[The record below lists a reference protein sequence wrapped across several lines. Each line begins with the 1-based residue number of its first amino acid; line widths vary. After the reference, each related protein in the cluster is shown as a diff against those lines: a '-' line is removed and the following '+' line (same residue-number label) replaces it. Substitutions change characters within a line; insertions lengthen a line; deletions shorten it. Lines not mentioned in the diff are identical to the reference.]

1 MPIAVAGAGYVG
13 LTTAA
18 CLCELGHQV
27 ALVDIDAERVARLK
41 RGESPI
47 FEPGLDA
54 LLQRHLGQALK
65 VTTDLGDALDGAE
78 LLIACVGTPPT
89 ASGAP
94 NLSALWRL
102 LGDLRRQQRS
112 GHLTVVVKSTVP
124 PGTNRR
130 AQQLLGA
137 GFAVVSNPEFLREGT
152 AIHDFFHPDRIVV
165 GAGEP
170 AAAQRVAALYQGI
183 EAPLVITGWEE
194 AELIKYASNAFLALK
209 LSFTNEV
216 AALADSL
223 GADGPTVL
231 RGVGMDRRIGPH
243 FLSPGPGYGGSC
255 LPKDLAA
262 LRWTARRKQVRLDL
276 LPAAERAN
284 RRQRQ
289 RVLAKLGPVAGRRIA
304 VWGLAFKAGTDD
316 VRESPALEIVP
327 ALLAQ
332 GARVVAHDPEARG
345 AFAAALS
352 GRGAHGAGGSEG
364 GTGLRTPGTATAGSG
379 PHAPESATGAAGPKA
394 AAGDL
399 PQGLELVNDMWE
411 AVRGADALL
420 VLTEWPTYAAASPE
434 AIRSALA
441 GDLVVDGRNL
451 FDPAEMAAAG
461 LRYRG
466 VGRDHGFRSRT

>member
-27 ALVDIDAERVARLK
+27 TLLEIDVERVARLK

-54 LLQRHLGQALK
+54 LLQRHLGRALK
-65 VTTDLGDALDGAE
+65 VTTDLSEALDGAE
-78 LLIACVGTPPT
+78 MLIACVGTPPT

-102 LGDLRRQQRS
+102 LGDLRRQRRS
-112 GHLTVVVKSTVP
+112 GELTVVVKSTVP

-130 AQQLLGA
+130 AQQRLGA

-165 GAGEP
+165 GAAQP
-170 AAAQRVAALYQGI
+170 AAARQVAALYRGI
-183 EAPLVITGWEE
+183 DAPVVVTGWEE
-194 AELIKYASNAFLALK
+194 AELIKYASNAFLAVK

-216 AALADSL
+216 AAVADSL
-223 GADGPTVL
+223 GADGLTVL
-231 RGVGMDRRIGPH
+231 RGVGLDRRIGPH
-243 FLSPGPGYGGSC
+243 FLAPGPGYGGSC

-262 LRWTARRKQVRLDL
+262 LRWTARRRRVRLDL

-289 RVLAKLGPVAGRRIA
+289 RMLAKLGPVAGKRIA

-316 VRESPALEIVP
+316 VRESPALEIIP

-332 GARVVAHDPEARG
+332 GARVVAHDPEARRT
-345 AFAAALS
+345 FAAALT
-352 GRGAHGAGGSEG
+352 GAGVQREGSASASTGVPPSGAGLPG
-364 GTGLRTPGTATAGSG
+364 GFT
-379 PHAPESATGAAGPKA
+379 
-394 AAGDL
+394 
-399 PQGLELVNDMWE
+399 LVDEMWE
-411 AVRGADALL
+411 AARGADALL
-420 VLTEWPTYAAASPE
+420 VLTEWPEYAAAPPE
-434 AIRSALA
+434 AIRTALA
-441 GDLVVDGRNL
+441 GDLVVDARNL
-451 FDPAEMAAAG
+451 FDPEAMAAAG

-466 VGRDHGFRSRT
+466 VGRDRGFHPPA

>member
-1 MPIAVAGAGYVG
+1 M
-13 LTTAA
+13 
-18 CLCELGHQV
+18 
-27 ALVDIDAERVARLK
+27 DIDAERVARLK

-165 GAGEP
+165 GAESAE
-170 AAAQRVAALYQGI
+170 AARQVAGLYRGI
-183 EAPLVITGWEE
+183 EAPVITTGWEE
-194 AELIKYASNAFLALK
+194 AELIKYASNAFLAVK
-209 LSFTNEV
+209 LSFANEV
-216 AALADSL
+216 AALADAL
-223 GADGPTVL
+223 GADGLAVL
-231 RGVGMDRRIGPH
+231 RGVGLDRRIGSH
-243 FLSPGPGYGGSC
+243 FLAPGPGYGGSC
-255 LPKDLAA
+255 LPKDLAG
-262 LRWTARRKQVRLDL
+262 LLWTARRRRVRLDL
-276 LPAAERAN
+276 LPAARRAN
-284 RRQRQ
+284 LRQRA
-289 RVLAKLGPVAGRRIA
+289 RVLARLGPVAGRRIA

-316 VRESPALEIVP
+316 VRESPALAIVP

-332 GARVVAHDPEARG
+332 GARVAAHDPQALHT
-345 AFAAALS
+345 FAAAL
-352 GRGAHGAGGSEG
+352 
-364 GTGLRTPGTATAGSG
+364 
-379 PHAPESATGAAGPKA
+379 AASLNP
-394 AAGDL
+394 AGDGEQA
-399 PQGLELVNDMWE
+399 PQGRTADDGKGTTCGPGGLPNGLQLVDDPWE
-411 AVRGADALL
+411 AARGADALL
-420 VLTEWPTYAAASPE
+420 VLTEWPEYAAAPPE
-434 AIRSALA
+434 EIRSALA
-441 GDLVVDGRNL
+441 GDLVVDARNL
-451 FDPAEMAAAG
+451 FDPASMAAAG

-466 VGRDHGFRSRT
+466 VGRRGR